1 MTDREKIVEL
11 LNEAHD
17 AFYAN
22 FDPMKSYMGSLADCL
37 IANGFRSER
46 KQATSDKT
54 SEWVSVKDRLP
65 EDDAQV
71 LACTKHGKSFSAHC
85 EKGKWR
91 VSHSVKIT
99 HWMPLPTPP
108 LDTTKQEGNL

>member
-1 MTDREKIVEL
+1 MTDREKIIEL

-37 IANGFRSER
+37 IANGFRLER

-54 SEWVSVKDRLP
+54 SDTNVVVETNIYDSEEIHHNCTVQILHNSVTGEQSIGWWE
-65 EDDAQV
+65 ED
-71 LACTKHGKSFSAHC
+71 
-85 EKGKWR
+85 EPPKG
-91 VSHSVKIT
+91 
-99 HWMPLPTPP
+99 
-108 LDTTKQEGNL
+108 D